1 MKVLFFTVSL
11 MIVLSIQSL
20 SQMHDRPPQHMRD
33 KLNQLE
39 KIKLI
44 EVLAMDEETTLRF
57 FSRRNGH
64 KVKIDELVKRTDEII
79 TQMEVIFK
87 AGRVYTE
94 AELKSLIEEANTIH
108 TEIVQT
114 KSDESKWLFQTS
126 KKCHRPNN
134 FLSEQHPQK
143 SPSHTSGHICHTLS
157 FVKMMNGHAT
167 LCTRVI
173 KINRIKGLTWYF
185 IDLRCK
191 QWTMLDVSSVVKI
204 LTME

>member
-1 MKVLFFTVSL
+1 
-11 MIVLSIQSL
+11 
-20 SQMHDRPPQHMRD
+20 MHDRPPQHMRD

-44 EVLAMDEETTLRF
+44 EVLEMDEETTLRF
-57 FSRRNGH
+57 FSRRNEH

-114 KSDESKWLFQTS
+114 KSDF
-126 KKCHRPNN
+126 
-134 FLSEQHPQK
+134 
-143 SPSHTSGHICHTLS
+143 
-157 FVKMMNGHAT
+157 
-167 LCTRVI
+167 
-173 KINRIKGLTWYF
+173 INS
-185 IDLRCK
+185 
-191 QWTMLDVSSVVKI
+191 LDDI
-204 LTME
+204 LTTDQIAKLIIFERRFKDELKRAMFKGRKYRNRD